1 MNSNIEKIIDRA
13 FYNGNISDLYICL
26 GNYKSGDIFYE
37 YESIINLIESILI

>member
-26 GNYKSGDIFYE
+26 GDYKSGDIFYE
-37 YESIINLIESILI
+37 YERHNKSDR